1 VGGAWG
7 SLPFFSSGA
16 SVVFWGRLFLGI
28 VLLHSID
35 WRLLMK
41 EKTADRRIRKTKYAL
56 KKGLTELMSIKSF
69 KEISVKE
76 LTEKVDLNRGTF
88 YLHYKTPN
96 DLLTQLEN
104 ELFDIIYTSY
114 QNHNLLNPYEFF
126 LSLYQS
132 LKEHSDFSK
141 ALLKS
146 NSGKIFWERI
156 SQEIKREYYI
166 LWTKE
171 YQALSDRELEYFAT
185 FLVDGY
191 LAVLKLWLANGMT
204 ESPKEMVHLIQ
215 KFICN
220 VKNSN

>member
-1 VGGAWG
+1 MTETMKDRRYRRTQQQLENA
-7 SLPFFSSGA
+7 L
-16 SVVFWGRLFLGI
+16 I
-28 VLLHSID
+28 T
-35 WRLLMK
+35 LLMK
-41 EKTADRRIRKTKYAL
+41 K
-56 KKGLTELMSIKSF
+56 SIN
-69 KEISVKE
+69 EISVRE
-76 LTEKVDLNRGTF
+76 LSDLADINRATF

-204 ESPKEMVHLIQ
+204 ESPEEMVHLIQ